1 LRKRQLKADLKE
13 EVKLDKVMNLYLDNL
28 KHIKEQTTLV
38 QAQNLLDE
46 KKEICLEQAA
56 QK

>member
-13 EVKLDKVMNLYLDNL
+13 EVKLDKVMSLYLDNL